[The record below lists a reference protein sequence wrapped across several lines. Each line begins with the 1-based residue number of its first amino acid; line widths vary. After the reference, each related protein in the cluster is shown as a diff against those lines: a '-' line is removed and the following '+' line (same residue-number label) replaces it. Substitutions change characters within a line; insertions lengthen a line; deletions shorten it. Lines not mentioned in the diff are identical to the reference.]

1 MKKSKGSCLLSCKG
15 VSQYACMLKFW
26 RFLDSDVGYEDKRKN
41 LIQRIDFAWAV
52 EKDENKKQKKS
63 SKESAAMAGHG
74 GELAAGAPG
83 ALRYHRAHQH
93 CHMMCPKPLPNEAM
107 SDLAVNMENAGNA
120 GDMETAETFIDN
132 FVVV

>member
-15 VSQYACMLKFW
+15 VSQYAC
-26 RFLDSDVGYEDKRKN
+26 YEDKRKN

-93 CHMMCPKPLPNEAM
+93 CRNIRCCN
-107 SDLAVNMENAGNA
+107 SG
-120 GDMETAETFIDN
+120 
-132 FVVV
+132 